1 MCRRDGKRGTRK
13 ARDSEF
19 ESHPT
24 TFAKNTSLRYRFF
37 YPVLMTMT
45 FGLGF
50 RIPVQKP
57 VP

>member
-50 RIPVQKP
+50 RVA
-57 VP
+57 V